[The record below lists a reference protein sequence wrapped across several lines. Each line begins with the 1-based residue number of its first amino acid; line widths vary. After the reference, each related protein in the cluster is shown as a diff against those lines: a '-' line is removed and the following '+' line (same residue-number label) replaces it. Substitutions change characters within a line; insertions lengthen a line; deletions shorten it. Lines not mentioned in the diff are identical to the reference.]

1 MCEKIKIA
9 LTRELHRVPSH
20 PCHALLLPP
29 AHLARLPRG
38 AHHRQD
44 GTFLQVGPWFFKT
57 RFDCQHSSSFSSG
70 VSPTSVDTMCRS
82 LGHKRGFKLPPSLL
96 GHPDNLPPHFVLQ
109 VTEQYIG
116 SAQSFVDSL
125 LSARAMRRTSLTAGS
140 PPGTVGAAKTTTSS
154 PSSAPTSLCQ
164 SQA

>member
-1 MCEKIKIA
+1 MTEDHNCSYKRTPQGS
-9 LTRELHRVPSH
+9 LSPLPCTPSP
-20 PCHALLLPP
+20 PCPPGSATPWCTPPPRWDSSAGWILVLLDKVWLST
-29 AHLARLPRG
+29 LL
-38 AHHRQD
+38 
-44 GTFLQVGPWFFKT
+44 
-57 RFDCQHSSSFSSG
+57 FSSG
-70 VSPTSVDTMCRS
+70 VSPISVDTMCRS